1 MQALWKRALTLII
14 AVAVVLLLAPR
25 DMFSQTASPGNISMV
40 RGKLAEAAAPESGTN
55 STAKPDAELPSL
67 KEILERA
74 DKAMGGSAAWK
85 STNTIMMKGVLQTE
99 DSSAFVAIEI
109 YKKAP
114 DKSLMKMKLAQDL
127 EMREVCDG
135 KSAWSEDPR
144 GGSKEY
150 KGEELENR
158 LRRSQFS
165 EQSTMILMAA
175 TGKVLGVEK
184 VGLQT
189 AYVVE
194 YSAQKNEMTKLYFDA
209 ESGLPIRSIET
220 YTKPEGTS
228 IVKLDMDD
236 YRPVDGMMIPFRM
249 RRTEKGAVIRIKL
262 TQVKNN
268 LPIDDEMFVKPA
280 PASAAKQ

>member
-1 MQALWKRALTLII
+1 MQGLWKRALALLIATVI
-14 AVAVVLLLAPR
+14 VLLLTPR
-25 DMFSQTASPGNISMV
+25 GVFSQTASPGNISMV
-40 RGKLAEAAAPESGTN
+40 RGKLAEAAAPGDGADPA
-55 STAKPDAELPSL
+55 AKPDAELPSL

-85 STNTIMMKGVLQTE
+85 SSSTIMMKGVLQTE
-99 DSSAFVAIEI
+99 DTSAFVAIEI

-114 DKSLMKMKLAQDL
+114 DKSLMKMRLPQDL

-144 GGSKEY
+144 GGYHEY
-150 KGEELENR
+150 KGEELESR

-184 VGLQT
+184 VGLQS

-209 ESGLPIRSIET
+209 ETGLPIRSVET

-228 IVKLDMDD
+228 TVRLDMDD
-236 YRPVDGMMIPFRM
+236 YRSVDGMMIPFRM

-268 LPIDDEMFVKPA
+268 LPIDDEMFAKPA
-280 PASAAKQ
+280 SASAAKQ